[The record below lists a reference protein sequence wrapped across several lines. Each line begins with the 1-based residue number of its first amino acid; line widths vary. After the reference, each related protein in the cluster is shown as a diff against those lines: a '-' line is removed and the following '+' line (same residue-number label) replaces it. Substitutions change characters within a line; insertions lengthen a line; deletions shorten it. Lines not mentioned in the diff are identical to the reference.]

1 MRAATRLLALGT
13 WLALAATAIADC
25 GVCTPSV
32 RFDEALAEC
41 FEQDVDSQLAKIQA
55 GKKIVMINLGACAEK
70 AGTRGDALPG
80 PTNESLDF
88 AFVADEV
95 GLTCL
100 KTKLAE
106 AARPLDPSKVFE
118 MGAACL

>member
-1 MRAATRLLALGT
+1 MGAAMQLGALGI
-13 WLALAATAIADC
+13 WLALTATAIADC
-25 GVCTPSV
+25 GVCTSSV
-32 RFDEALAEC
+32 RFDEALAAC
-41 FEQDVDSQLAKIQA
+41 FEKDVDGQLSKIQA

-80 PTNESLDF
+80 PTKESLDF
-88 AFVADEV
+88 AFVADEA

-100 KTKLAE
+100 KTRLAE
-106 AARPLDPSKVFE
+106 ADRPLDPSEVFE